1 MFQKM
6 KQISMCFMMSKRYSE
21 LILLPT
27 FEERFEYLRLG
38 GSVGESTFGS
48 HRELNQKL
56 YRSEEW
62 KRLRKKLM
70 LRDSIGGYT
79 CDLVFSDRPIFKY
92 VYLHH
97 ITPITITDL
106 INRRDCVFD
115 PENLVCV
122 SFETHQAIH
131 YGDYSLIKQDYQ
143 PRCPNDTCLWR

>member
-1 MFQKM
+1 MYFT
-6 KQISMCFMMSKRYSE
+6 MSKRYSE

-70 LRDSIGGYT
+70 LRDEIDGFT
-79 CDLVFSDRPIFKY
+79 CDLVSSDRPIFKY

-97 ITPITITDL
+97 IIPITITDL
-106 INRRDCVFD
+106 IKHRDCVFD

-143 PRCPNDTCLWR
+143 PRRPNDTCLWR